1 MRLSFDHH
9 ELTQIHHLTCRAA
22 LRLRFKKLL
31 HSLTSQMICSYGYKY
46 INIHRMRS
54 VNVEIYIT
62 VIMV

>member
-9 ELTQIHHLTCRAA
+9 ELTRIHHLTFRVA

-54 VNVEIYIT
+54 VNVEIIT